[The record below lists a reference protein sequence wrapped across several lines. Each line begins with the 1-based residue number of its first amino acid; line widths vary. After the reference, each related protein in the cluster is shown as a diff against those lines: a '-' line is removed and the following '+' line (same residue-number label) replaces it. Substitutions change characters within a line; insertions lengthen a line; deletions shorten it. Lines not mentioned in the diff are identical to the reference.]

1 MTRFPLRPLR
11 ESRGLVVAAV
21 ILVVAASLLGS
32 AVTMPRIP
40 NWYATLEKPSFTPPN
55 WVFGPAWT
63 LLFTLMAISFQR
75 ILRVEDA
82 GALRTRAIVLFL
94 AQLVL
99 NVLWS
104 AAFFGLKN
112 PPLAL
117 AIIVV
122 FEALILA
129 TMVVFAQL
137 DRPAAWLLVPYPLW
151 VAYATAINLGV
162 VLLNRSG

>member
-1 MTRFPLRPLR
+1 MAPFRLRPLR
-11 ESRGLVVAAV
+11 ESSGLVLFAV
-21 ILVVAASLLGS
+21 LLVVAASVLGS

-40 NWYATLEKPSFTPPN
+40 NWYAAIEKPSFTPPN

-75 ILRVEDA
+75 ILRVEGA
-82 GALRTRAIVLFL
+82 GALRMRGIVLFL
-94 AQLVL
+94 VQLML

-104 AAFFGLKN
+104 VAFFGLKN

-117 AIIVV
+117 AIILV

-137 DRPAAWLLVPYPLW
+137 DRPAAWLLAPYPLW

-162 VLLNRSG
+162 VMLN

>member
-1 MTRFPLRPLR
+1 MTRHRLRPLR
-11 ESRGLVVAAV
+11 ESRGLVAAAV
-21 ILVVAASLLGS
+21 LLVVAASVLGS

-40 NWYATLEKPSFTPPN
+40 NWYAALEKPSFTPPN
-55 WVFGPAWT
+55 QVFGPAWT

-75 ILRVEDA
+75 ILRIEDA
-82 GALRTRAIVLFL
+82 GALRTRAIILFL

-104 AAFFGLKN
+104 VAFFGLKS

-117 AIIVV
+117 AIIIV
-122 FEALILA
+122 FEAMILA

-137 DRPAAWLLVPYPLW
+137 DRTSAWLLAPYPLW
-151 VAYATAINLGV
+151 VAYAAAINLGV
-162 VLLNRSG
+162 VLLN